1 MMRENEKAIDYIDK
15 YAIKEIKGYVTLDK
29 FYTTMKIL
37 CILLDK
43 SQWDAKAVAKFDREN
58 VLVTAK

>member
-43 SQWDAKAVAKFDREN
+43 S
-58 VLVTAK
+58 